1 MVRLTSFIAFLL
13 LPVVVSAEPYSG
25 GIKMA
30 DASSI
35 WRLFLALA
43 FLIALIPL
51 VIWGLKRLQGLQH
64 KLSKSEIQ
72 IIASQSIG
80 AKEKLILVEV
90 QGKRLLLGA
99 TAHNITCL
107 NESEANGSQFAELMN
122 EQLANE
128 K

>member
-1 MVRLTSFIAFLL
+1 MVRITTLIGLSLISLSAF
-13 LPVVVSAEPYSG
+13 AEPYSG
-25 GIKMA
+25 SIKMA
-30 DASSI
+30 DTSSI

-43 FLIALIPL
+43 FLVALIPL

-80 AKEKLILVEV
+80 TKEKLILVEV

-99 TAHNITCL
+99 TAQSITCL
-107 NESEANGSQFAELMN
+107 NEFEANGNQFAELMN